1 MDKYLDTIIKRF
13 INSRAKFLKIDL
25 GWRKY
30 IEIEK
35 TEQGKNVKIAE
46 KKIAKEET
54 QSKIEIVS
62 YYVGSFKSNLDVKKD
77 KNVKKGQLLG
87 SIESVGISHEVIC
100 PVDGILEE
108 VYVKDKDIIEYGQKL
123 FLISEVK

>member
-46 KKIAKEET
+46 KKK
-54 QSKIEIVS
+54 
-62 YYVGSFKSNLDVKKD
+62 
-77 KNVKKGQLLG
+77 
-87 SIESVGISHEVIC
+87 
-100 PVDGILEE
+100 
-108 VYVKDKDIIEYGQKL
+108 
-123 FLISEVK
+123 